1 MRRGTIGRGGFR
13 DQVNFLL
20 TNLRPRRMLTTLFGR
35 FSRIENPLVAG
46 AAIAL
51 WRRTSPRDLS
61 DAAAARFASLHACF
75 TRRRRPGARP
85 ADPDPSVL
93 ASPCD
98 AIVGAAGPV
107 VDGTVLQVKGSPYAL
122 ADLLGD
128 AAHAALFRGGTYV
141 TLRLTASMYHRFHA
155 PHDMRVRSVT
165 HVPGDCRN
173 VNPPTLARVPRLYCR
188 NERAVVRASLD
199 ATGETLTLVPV
210 AAILVAGIRLSF
222 LDLARGKAP
231 TTHACDAFLRKG
243 DEMGWFE
250 HGSTIVV
257 FAPAGFAPAPEV
269 RSGETIRAGV
279 PLMRRIAG
287 PNPHPATPAANA

>member
-20 TNLRPRRMLTTLFGR
+20 TNLPPRRRLTTVFGR

-51 WRRTSPRDLS
+51 WRRTSPLDLS
-61 DAAAARFASLHACF
+61 DAADARFASLHACF
-75 TRRRRPGARP
+75 TRRLRPGARP

-107 VDGTVLQVKGSPYAL
+107 GDGTVLQVKGSPYAL

-128 AAHAALFRGGTYV
+128 AAHAALFRGGAYV

-173 VNPPTLARVPRLYCR
+173 VNPPALARVPRLYCR

-199 ATGETLTLVPV
+199 ATGEPLTLVPV
-210 AAILVAGIRLSF
+210 AAILVAGIRLGF
-222 LDLARGKAP
+222 LDLAHRKTP
-231 TTHACDAFLRKG
+231 TTHACDASLRKG

-250 HGSTIVV
+250 HGSTIVMC
-257 FAPAGFAPAPEV
+257 APAGFVPAPEV
-269 RSGETIRAGV
+269 RSGETIRAGA

-287 PNPHPATPAANA
+287 PPPHPATPVPDA